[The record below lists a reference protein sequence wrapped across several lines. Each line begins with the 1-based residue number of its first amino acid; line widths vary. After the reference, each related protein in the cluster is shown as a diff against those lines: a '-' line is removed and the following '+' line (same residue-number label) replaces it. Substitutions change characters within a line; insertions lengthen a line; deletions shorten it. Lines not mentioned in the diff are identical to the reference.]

1 MLDSFR
7 TAIAS
12 IYDEQML
19 KKVIDNLGALPEALS
34 RHSDEGVRSLEPGF
48 VPTKTTSSTEP
59 SCSSTWRLCSCRSS
73 SGPDRGIDG
82 LLETDPPAIM
92 ALNLDEL
99 LKAATAT
106 DRHRPPRISDLPRQR
121 WKCKQEAGAL
131 QRSSVTARAQELT
144 LLGAFKSPELWTN
157 MWGACKAG
165 QAPASQPNRHHSLP
179 TLVKGIHRNISQL
192 DSITFGSEQLDN
204 YNSVLN
210 DTTRARRDGID

>member
-19 KKVIDNLGALPEALS
+19 KNVIDNLGALPEALS

-48 VPTKTTSSTEP
+48 VSTKTTSSTEP

-73 SGPDRGIDG
+73 SEPDRGMDG
-82 LLETDPPAIM
+82 LLETDPPAII
-92 ALNLDEL
+92 ALDLDEL
-99 LKAATAT
+99 LKAAT

-121 WKCKQEAGAL
+121 WQYKQEAGAL

-144 LLGAFKSPELWTN
+144 LLGAFKSPGFWAN

-165 QAPASQPNRHHSLP
+165 QAPASQLDRRYCLP
-179 TLVKGIHRNISQL
+179 TLIKGIHRNISQL